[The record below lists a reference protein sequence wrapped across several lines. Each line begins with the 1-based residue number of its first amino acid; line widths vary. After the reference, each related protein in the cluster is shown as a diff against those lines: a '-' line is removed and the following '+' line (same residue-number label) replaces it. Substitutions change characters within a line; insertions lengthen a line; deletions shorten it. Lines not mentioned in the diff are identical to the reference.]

1 MRKLILILCSALT
14 VSCSTPAR
22 STEET
27 TEAPKERIVSLNGTL
42 TEILCA
48 SGLESSIVG
57 TDVTS
62 AFPESIQKLP
72 KLGHVKSLNAEGIIA
87 LSPTMVF
94 GKKDEI
100 KPELEKQLIEAGIKV
115 LLFEQEYSV
124 DGSKRLI
131 KEVCATVNAEES
143 GKKLI
148 TKIDEDLK
156 GISSMTHVPRVLF
169 IYARGAGTLMVAGDG
184 TQMQKMISLS
194 GADNAVNGFPDFKP
208 LTPEALLEANPD
220 VILMFESGVESL
232 EGENGIWSIPG
243 MADTKAGKT
252 KQLVVMDGLYVSGFG
267 PRLGQ
272 AVTELNKK
280 LISVNQ
286 TSN

>member
-1 MRKLILILCSALT
+1 
-14 VSCSTPAR
+14 
-22 STEET
+22 
-27 TEAPKERIVSLNGTL
+27 
-42 TEILCA
+42 
-48 SGLESSIVG
+48 
-57 TDVTS
+57 
-62 AFPESIQKLP
+62 
-72 KLGHVKSLNAEGIIA
+72 
-87 LSPTMVF
+87 
-94 GKKDEI
+94 
-100 KPELEKQLIEAGIKV
+100 
-115 LLFEQEYSV
+115 
-124 DGSKRLI
+124 
-131 KEVCATVNAEES
+131 
-143 GKKLI
+143 
-148 TKIDEDLK
+148 
-156 GISSMTHVPRVLF
+156 
-169 IYARGAGTLMVAGDG
+169 
-184 TQMQKMISLS
+184 MQKMISLS

-252 KQLVVMDGLYVSGFG
+252 KQLVVMDGLYVSRFG